1 MLLVAV
7 AGPGWFAPAT
17 ALAQTGSRLT
27 LSGLAGPSP
36 YDLSGTGT
44 GFAAAL
50 EFNWRP
56 MPGLVIE
63 PGVTY
68 FTYQSQFSQQ
78 IHYLMNELSVQGEL
92 PLGRVRP
99 FLGGGAGLPQVLD
112 EENEDALR
120 HSPRRGWPAG
130 GSESDLGRAGRDA
143 GPGRFDPGPEIPWT
157 FCSDSAGCCSNRSVG
172 GTRTSVGADNGAG
185 RVKSPLTAYAC
196 PCPAHAF
203 CYSRLPWAV
212 C

>member
-1 MLLVAV
+1 MNFTRVMLLPLAV
-7 AGPGWFAPAT
+7 AGAGLLAPVT
-17 ALAQTGSRLT
+17 AVAQTGSSLT

-56 MPGLVIE
+56 TPGLVIE

-99 FLGGGAGLPQVLD
+99 FLGGGAGFAQVIDEDDDAVATLHAVAGLRVDLD
-112 EENEDALR
+112 RDWGARAELR
-120 HSPRRGWPAG
+120 
-130 GSESDLGRAGRDA
+130 LRAVR
-143 GPGRFDPGPEIPWT
+143 PWT
-157 FCSDSAGCCSNRSVG
+157 GN
-172 GTRTSVGADNGAG
+172 TADILFGLS
-185 RVKSPLTAYAC
+185 KMLQ
-196 PCPAHAF
+196 
-203 CYSRLPWAV
+203 
-212 C
+212 

>member
-1 MLLVAV
+1 MASQVLTAGVRAMDFTRVVLLPLAV
-7 AGPGWFAPAT
+7 AAAAFFTPVT
-17 ALAQTGSRLT
+17 ALAQTGSKLT

-56 MPGLVIE
+56 TPGLVIE
-63 PGVTY
+63 PGMTY

-99 FLGGGAGLPQVLD
+99 FLGGGAGFAQVI
-112 EENEDALR
+112 EENEEVVATLHAVVGLR
-120 HSPRRGWPAG
+120 VDLSRSWAVRG
-130 GSESDLGRAGRDA
+130 EMRARA
-143 GPGRFDPGPEIPWT
+143 IRPWT
-157 FCSDSAGCCSNRSVG
+157 GNTLDILFGLSGM
-172 GTRTSVGADNGAG
+172 
-185 RVKSPLTAYAC
+185 LE
-196 PCPAHAF
+196 
-203 CYSRLPWAV
+203 
-212 C
+212 

>member
-1 MLLVAV
+1 MRGASRESRVARRQCARLGATLAVAV
-7 AGPGWFAPAT
+7 SLLAPVT

-56 MPGLVIE
+56 TPGLVIE
-63 PGVTY
+63 PGITY
-68 FTYQSQFSQQ
+68 FTYQAQFSQQ

-99 FLGGGAGLPQVLD
+99 FLGGGAGFAQVLN
-112 EENEDALR
+112 EENEEAVGTLHAVVGLR
-120 HSPRRGWPAG
+120 VDLSRTWAVRG
-130 GSESDLGRAGRDA
+130 EMRARA
-143 GPGRFDPGPEIPWT
+143 VRPWT
-157 FCSDSAGCCSNRSVG
+157 GNTLDILFGLSGM
-172 GTRTSVGADNGAG
+172 
-185 RVKSPLTAYAC
+185 LQ
-196 PCPAHAF
+196 
-203 CYSRLPWAV
+203 
-212 C
+212 

>member
-1 MLLVAV
+1 MDSTRVMLLRLAV
-7 AGPGWFAPAT
+7 VGAGLLAPVT

-63 PGVTY
+63 PGLTY
-68 FTYQSQFSQQ
+68 FTYQSQFSER

-99 FLGGGAGLPQVLD
+99 FLGGGAGVAQVV
-112 EENEDALR
+112 EENEDLVATLHAVGGLR
-120 HSPRRGWPAG
+120 V
-130 GSESDLGRAGRDA
+130 DLSRAWGARA
-143 GPGRFDPGPEIPWT
+143 EMRVRAVRPWT
-157 FCSDSAGCCSNRSVG
+157 GNTVDILFGLSGM
-172 GTRTSVGADNGAG
+172 
-185 RVKSPLTAYAC
+185 LQ
-196 PCPAHAF
+196 
-203 CYSRLPWAV
+203 
-212 C
+212 

>member
-1 MLLVAV
+1 MDFARVMLLQLAV
-7 AGPGWFAPAT
+7 VGAGLLAPVT

-56 MPGLVIE
+56 TPGLVIE
-63 PGVTY
+63 PGLTY
-68 FTYQSQFSQQ
+68 FTYQSQSSEQ

-99 FLGGGAGLPQVLD
+99 FLGGGAGFAGVVD
-112 EENEDALR
+112 ENEEVVGTLHAVGGLR
-120 HSPRRGWPAG
+120 V
-130 GSESDLGRAGRDA
+130 DLNRSWGARAEMRVRA
-143 GPGRFDPGPEIPWT
+143 VRPWT
-157 FCSDSAGCCSNRSVG
+157 GNTVDILFGLSGM
-172 GTRTSVGADNGAG
+172 
-185 RVKSPLTAYAC
+185 LQ
-196 PCPAHAF
+196 
-203 CYSRLPWAV
+203 
-212 C
+212 

>member
-1 MLLVAV
+1 MLLLVAV
-7 AGPGWFAPAT
+7 AGPGWFAPAI

-56 MPGLVIE
+56 TPGLVIE

-99 FLGGGAGLPQVLD
+99 FLGGGAGFAQVLD
-112 EENEDALR
+112 DENQEAVGTLHAVVGLR
-120 HSPRRGWPAG
+120 VDLSRTWAVRG
-130 GSESDLGRAGRDA
+130 EMRARA
-143 GPGRFDPGPEIPWT
+143 VRPWT
-157 FCSDSAGCCSNRSVG
+157 GNTLDILFGLSGMLD
-172 GTRTSVGADNGAG
+172 
-185 RVKSPLTAYAC
+185 
-196 PCPAHAF
+196 
-203 CYSRLPWAV
+203 
-212 C
+212 